1 MSDDAPAPAETVPAD
16 PPVVLHY
23 STFRQRPD
31 PDRIYNRCLQ
41 WLTNSICILGF
52 IELSLPLWREDTQ
65 WIFAVLMAWILL
77 AVAAIPA
84 AILHLRS
91 RRPAAVRTLFWLNVL
106 LMLIYPVGTGLGIYY
121 LRHFARR
128 RKADVLVTVDPI
140 QRSDL

>member
-1 MSDDAPAPAETVPAD
+1 M
-16 PPVVLHY
+16 
-23 STFRQRPD
+23 
-31 PDRIYNRCLQ
+31 
-41 WLTNSICILGF
+41 
-52 IELSLPLWREDTQ
+52 
-65 WIFAVLMAWILL
+65 MAWILL